1 MSLEDLTPEARDE
14 LALLMRQIAENPA
27 TRKEVLR
34 LAKKVRPE
42 MTIDTLEIEDEVD
55 KRFEQSQAKMEAL
68 EAKLREKE
76 AVADFI
82 LCVQG

>member
-27 TRKEVLR
+27 TRKEALR

-42 MTIDTLEIEDEVD
+42 MTIDAPEIEDEVD
-55 KRFEQSQAKMEAL
+55 KRF
-68 EAKLREKE
+68 
-76 AVADFI
+76 
-82 LCVQG
+82 